1 MSVVGRWKNASSTGR
16 HWRWDPGLTAGEA
29 LRWQAHDGAPKGRRA
44 LPSHLPTLG
53 RSAFSP
59 SDTRTPKVGN

>member
-1 MSVVGRWKNASSTGR
+1 MASSTGR
-16 HWRWDPGLTAGEA
+16 HCGGAHGLTAGEA
-29 LRWQAHDGAPKGRRA
+29 RRWQAHDGAPKGRRA

-59 SDTRTPKVGN
+59 PDTRTLKVGN